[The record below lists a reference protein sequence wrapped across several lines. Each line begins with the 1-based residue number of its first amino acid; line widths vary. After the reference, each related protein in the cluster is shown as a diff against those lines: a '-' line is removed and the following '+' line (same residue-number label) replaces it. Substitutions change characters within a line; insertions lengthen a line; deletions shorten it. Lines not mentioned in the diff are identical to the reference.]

1 MEPAFPNL
9 TRPHCLLPPRPTP
22 RREAGISPGVSCGL
36 RASLHPH
43 PLEPRAHPPRPGV
56 RPAGPA
62 VRPRPSAEGFP
73 LCPGIPSLPAP
84 RFPSRAHVGP
94 LLSMMLLDT
103 ESRASSCEDGREGR
117 GARGWVSPSCS
128 LQEATCHSSPSESTE
143 GPISLNTQLSISS
156 NHPLIKTEVL
166 VWSLEK
172 TT

>member
-1 MEPAFPNL
+1 MEPPFPNL
-9 TRPHCLLPPRPTP
+9 THPHRLLPPCLTP
-22 RREAGISPGVSCGL
+22 RREAGISTGISCRL

-43 PLEPRAHPPRPGV
+43 PLEPGAHPPRPGV
-56 RPAGPA
+56 RPAGPN

-73 LCPGIPSLPAP
+73 LRPGIPSLPAP
-84 RFPSRAHVGP
+84 RFPSRAQAGP
-94 LLSMMLLDT
+94 LLSMTLLDT

-117 GARGWVSPSCS
+117 EARGWVSPSCS
-128 LQEATCHSSPSESTE
+128 LQEATCHPSPSESTE
-143 GPISLNTQLSISS
+143 GPVSLNPQLSISS